1 MALGC
6 CLCLTGLLLVQL
18 DLAQGLQ
25 LPEQLI
31 VLRGHSL
38 VLKPVLGSFPS
49 QVHLVTWK
57 REKAGQ
63 QPVRILIY
71 QSEGNITNPSQP
83 FSNRA
88 GFDTESFTLT
98 LRNITAADSGEY
110 QLTLTLP
117 DGSEHSA
124 TTRVAVYEPLSDPR
138 ISADVSSLHCSVLEG
153 SAPRF
158 SWLLDGAP
166 VSNHSYT
173 ISSEGR
179 NLSLTPAH
187 PHPAALCGEFT
198 CTAHNEMETRT
209 VSFSAQGLHCTVQDR
224 HHLVLLWILLIP
236 VVILAVGVCYWCF
249 RRGSRQAPL

>member
-6 CLCLTGLLLVQL
+6 CLCLAGLLLGQL

-31 VLRGHSL
+31 VLRGDSL
-38 VLKPVLGSFPS
+38 VVKPVLGSFPS
-49 QVHLVTWK
+49 QHFHLVAWK
-57 REKAGQ
+57 REKFGQ
-63 QPVRILIY
+63 QPVRILIH
-71 QSEGNITNPSQP
+71 QSEGNITHLSQP

-124 TTRVAVYEPLSDPR
+124 TTRVAVYEPLSEPW
-138 ISADVSSLHCSVLEG
+138 ISADVSSLLCSVVAG

-173 ISSEGR
+173 ISSDGR
-179 NLSLTPAH
+179 NLSLSAAH
-187 PHPAALCGEFT
+187 PHPAKLCGEFI
-198 CTAHNEMETRT
+198 CSAHNEIETRT
-209 VSFSAQGLHCTVQDR
+209 VSYSSRGPHCTVQDR
-224 HHLVLLWILLIP
+224 HHLALLWMLLIP
-236 VVILAVGVCYWCF
+236 VVMLAVGVCYCCF
-249 RRGSRQAPL
+249 R